1 MSWEFGVGR
10 CKLLHLEQINNKVL
24 MYTTGNYIQSPEI
37 KYNEKE
43 YFQESMYICVKLSQ
57 LCCKAEIGTTLLIS
71 YTSNYKNE

>member
-1 MSWEFGVGR
+1 MSWEYGVGR

-43 YFQESMYICVKLSQ
+43 YFQESVYI
-57 LCCKAEIGTTLLIS
+57 
-71 YTSNYKNE
+71 